1 MGRAA
6 RRHARAAARG
16 NPPGGN
22 QSRRRSP
29 LSRQPGCALNSAAHA
44 RGSRLSGLKSRQIAK
59 LVKPSAAARRIAPDE
74 HRYQIR
80 NFINLKKE
88 ITMPSKRA
96 SSIKSNDAISMLK
109 EDHDKVKK
117 MFKDF

>member
-22 QSRRRSP
+22 QSRRRCP

-44 RGSRLSGLKSRQIAK
+44 RELRLSGLKSSQIAK

-80 NFINLKKE
+80 NFTNLK
-88 ITMPSKRA
+88 R
-96 SSIKSNDAISMLK
+96 KSPCHPNA
-109 EDHDKVKK
+109 HHRKK
-117 MFKDF
+117 ATTPFPCLRKTTTK